1 MKKLLGSFI
10 LFLFGYKSV
19 YHPNFRVDKCVM
31 LGAPHTSNWDMLF
44 GLAIYWKANIK
55 AKFFIKNFY
64 TRGLHGYFF
73 RWLGGIGVD
82 RSKHNNM
89 VDYAVNLFN
98 NSDKLALG
106 VPAEGTRK
114 RVDRWKTGFYHI
126 AIKTNVPV
134 CLCFVDFK
142 KKIAGVGEVL
152 YLSGDFEKDMTIIQD
167 FYKDIT
173 GKHPENYNKKIF

>member
-1 MKKLLGSFI
+1 MKKQLARFV
-10 LFLFGYKSV
+10 LFLFGYQSV
-19 YHPNFRVDKCVM
+19 YPANFKVDKCVM
-31 LGAPHTSNWDMLF
+31 LGAPHTSNWDILF

-55 AKFFIKNFY
+55 AKFFIKDVY
-64 TRGLHGYFF
+64 TKGLHGFF
-73 RWLGGIGVD
+73 FKWLGGIGVD

-89 VDYAVNLFN
+89 VDYAVGLFEN
-98 NSDKLALG
+98 TDKLALG

-114 RVDRWKTGFYHI
+114 RVEKWKTGFYHI
-126 AIKTNVPV
+126 ATKANVPV

-142 KKIAGVGEVL
+142 KKIAGVGRVL
-152 YLSGDFEKDMTIIQD
+152 NLSGDFNKDMSIIQD